1 MKIQKL
7 SPEVVGQIAA
17 GEVVERPAAAIKELV
32 ENSVDAGATAITVD
46 IREGGLQSIR
56 VVDNGSGIPSGELRM
71 AFERHATSK
80 LIRAEDLHR
89 VSSLGFR
96 GEALASIAAV
106 ARVTL
111 LSRQRAEDS
120 GTQIVNE
127 GGEITDIR
135 PAACAEG
142 TAITVRELFYN
153 APVRRRFMKKPSAE
167 AALVADLM
175 QKLILSH
182 PDISF
187 RLSVDGKPVYFSPGD
202 GKAETALMSV
212 FGLQALRQMHRVEG
226 TQQGLVLSGFVGVGE
241 ASRGNRSQ
249 QHFFI
254 NGRAMRSPVLSQALE
269 ETCRQRVMV
278 GRFPSCVLYLT
289 LPYEM
294 VDVNVHPN
302 KWEVRFQDER
312 AVSEALRDIVL
323 EALTPRGDHL
333 DRPAL
338 FPAPQTEP
346 GSPAT
351 ISRFEPE
358 ERLVSPAPVPPPS
371 FPQGMALRSPAWER
385 AERVEPEPAEQL
397 HAGEQLPEL
406 QLRPVRL
413 IGTVFDTY
421 ILYESLDKL
430 CLCDQHAMHERLLFD
445 RLMEAY
451 SQGAVAQ
458 TLMLPQAISL
468 SYRAYGSFLE
478 HQANLA
484 AAGFDAEDFGDQTV
498 KLHTVPLFMGAPQA
512 EEAFLEA
519 LEDLGQLGRIGDD
532 KQVERIMQAACKHAV
547 KGGER
552 LPRAA
557 LEGLL
562 REVLEGKTTP
572 TCPHGR
578 PLMVELSQRDL
589 EKRFQRIPGG

>member
-1 MKIQKL
+1 MGRKDTL
-7 SPEVVGQIAA
+7 STEYLSDNARFADICNYCLFDGQD
-17 GEVVERPAAAIKELV
+17 V
-32 ENSVDAGATAITVD
+32 
-46 IREGGLQSIR
+46 
-56 VVDNGSGIPSGELRM
+56 
-71 AFERHATSK
+71 
-80 LIRAEDLHR
+80 IRAEDLHR

-111 LSRQRAEDS
+111 LSRQKGEDS
-120 GTQIVNE
+120 GTQIINE
-127 GGEITDIR
+127 GGEVTDIR

-142 TAITVRELFYN
+142 TAITVRDLFFN
-153 APVRRRFMKKPSAE
+153 APVRLRFMKKPQAE

-187 RLSVDGKPVYFSPGD
+187 RLSVDGKTVYSSTGD
-202 GKAETALMSV
+202 GKAESALMSV
-212 FGLQALRQMHRVEG
+212 FGIGVLRQMHPVSG
-226 TQQGLVLSGFVGVGE
+226 TEQGLTLSGFVGVGE

-254 NGRAMRSPVLSQALE
+254 NGRAMRSQLLSQALE
-269 ETCRQRVMV
+269 EACRQRVMV
-278 GRFPSCVLYLT
+278 GRFPACVLYLT
-289 LPYEM
+289 LPYEL

-302 KWEVRFQDER
+302 KWEVRFQNER
-312 AVSEALRDIVL
+312 AVSEALQSIVQQ
-323 EALTPRGDHL
+323 ALQPRGDQL

-338 FPAPQTEP
+338 FPQPVGEP
-346 GSPAT
+346 GSPARVT
-351 ISRFEPE
+351 RAEP
-358 ERLVSPAPVPPPS
+358 VAPAASPA
-371 FPQGMALRSPAWER
+371 FPRAMSLRSPVWEA
-385 AERVEPEPAEQL
+385 AEVPAATPVPAQAEPEQL
-397 HAGEQLPEL
+397 HAGEQLPQL
-406 QLRPVRL
+406 QLRPVRM
-413 IGTVFDTY
+413 IGVVFDTY
-421 ILYESLDKL
+421 ILYESGDRF

-451 SQGAVAQ
+451 RQGAVAQ

-478 HQANLA
+478 HQATLA

-498 KLHTVPLFMGAPQA
+498 KLHTLPLFMGAPQA
-512 EEAFLEA
+512 ESAFLEA
-519 LEDLGQLGRIGDD
+519 LEDLSLQGRISDD

-552 LPRAA
+552 LPQAA

-562 REVLEGKTTP
+562 RDVLDGKTTP

-578 PLMVELSQRDL
+578 PLMIELSQRDL